1 MRLNEQIKTT
11 SFIGLSIGLWLVVA
25 PSLFLYGSPT
35 ARLSDIFTGLII
47 GFISLL
53 RAFNPKMTGF
63 AWIALISGAW
73 LLFSPFLFANISP
86 VPFWADIL
94 FGIVVVF
101 TSLWDAT
108 ESQNTVKRSSH
119 RLISQ

>member
-1 MRLNEQIKTT
+1 MKLTKQIKTT
-11 SFIGLSIGLWLVVA
+11 SFIGLSVGLWLVAA
-25 PSLFLYGSPT
+25 PSLFSYGNTT

-47 GFISLL
+47 GFVSLL

-63 AWIALISGAW
+63 AWISLLTGVW

-86 VPFWADIL
+86 IPFWADIL
-94 FGIVVVF
+94 FGILVSC

-108 ESQNTVKRSSH
+108 ESQIPAKRSSH
-119 RLISQ
+119 RLSA